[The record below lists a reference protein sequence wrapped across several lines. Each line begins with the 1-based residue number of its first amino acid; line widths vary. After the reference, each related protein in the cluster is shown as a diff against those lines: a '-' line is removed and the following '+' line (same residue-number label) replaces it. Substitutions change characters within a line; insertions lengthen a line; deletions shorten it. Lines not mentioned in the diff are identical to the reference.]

1 MPPQPVL
8 CLKASADMFVK
19 AFHDTYGMPMNIT
32 RCSNNYGP
40 YQFPES

>member
-1 MPPQPVL
+1 M
-8 CLKASADMFVK
+8 CIRDRASADMFVK

-40 YQFPES
+40 YQFLSLIHI